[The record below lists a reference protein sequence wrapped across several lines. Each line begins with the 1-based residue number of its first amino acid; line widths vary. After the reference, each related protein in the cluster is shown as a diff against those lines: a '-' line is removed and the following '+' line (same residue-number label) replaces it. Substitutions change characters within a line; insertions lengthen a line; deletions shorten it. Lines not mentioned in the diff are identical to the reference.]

1 MIVETIFIGL
11 LLVILLCF
19 LCYDLGFNKGSKE
32 QYKTDLELFYKD
44 FSEYHNKSPNTE
56 KDPYDEN
63 YETAI

>member
-1 MIVETIFIGL
+1 MIIETIFIGL

-44 FSEYHNKSPNTE
+44 FCEYLNK
-56 KDPYDEN
+56 
-63 YETAI
+63 